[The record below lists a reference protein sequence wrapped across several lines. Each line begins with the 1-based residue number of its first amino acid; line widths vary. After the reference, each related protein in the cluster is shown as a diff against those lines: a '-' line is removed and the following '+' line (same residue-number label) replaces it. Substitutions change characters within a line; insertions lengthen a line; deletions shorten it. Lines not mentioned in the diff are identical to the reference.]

1 MREPRPVCIKGRMR
15 RVAVRTQNFAGET
28 LEHPMR
34 FFAKTIALALSAT
47 LLYASLAFTFD
58 ARGAHAQRPA
68 PLQTPTPQQQPT
80 PTPAPPNAEA
90 VRPDDDVQDDSIE
103 RVETNL
109 VNVLF
114 NAADKNRRFITTLR
128 QEDVQ
133 IFENNEPQTISIF
146 QRATD
151 LPLSLAI
158 LVDVSGSQE
167 NTLPIEKE
175 AAHAFI
181 DSVMRPEHD
190 RAAVI
195 SFMGYATIEQELT
208 GDRASLHNAVEG
220 LFVAPAPLR
229 RMASVATATPPV
241 VPADDATTNDDTYD
255 PREAR
260 STAIWDA
267 IWATSRD
274 MLAHA
279 PSGTRRAIILL
290 SDGKE
295 DSNSPL
301 KKQDAIDAAIQAD
314 ASIYS
319 IGIGDYEFDEGA
331 LKRISERTGGRAFFP
346 EDEAELHAAFAQIQ
360 QELRTQYLI
369 AYSPTNKARD
379 NTFRQLRIDLVNP
392 ELRKEKLKLT
402 YRNGY
407 FARPPQAAAAARPRP
422 PKARLAKPPKP
433 AKKK

>member
-1 MREPRPVCIKGRMR
+1 MRF
-15 RVAVRTQNFAGET
+15 FA
-28 LEHPMR
+28 
-34 FFAKTIALALSAT
+34 FFAKTIAIVLYAT
-47 LLYASLAFTFD
+47 LLLASLALD
-58 ARGAHAQRPA
+58 PAAQAQTPA
-68 PLQTPTPQQQPT
+68 PTQTPTPTPEQT
-80 PTPAPPNAEA
+80 PTPIPQQTPAPAPSPTPRNAEA
-90 VRPDDDVQDDSIE
+90 AGQEDAQDDDIE

-114 NAADKNRRFITTLR
+114 NATDKNRRFVTTLR

-133 IFENNEPQTISIF
+133 IFEDDVPQTISIF

-167 NTLPIEKE
+167 NTLPDEKE

-181 DSVMRPEHD
+181 DSVMRPERD

-208 GDRASLHNAVEG
+208 GDRASLHKAIDG
-220 LFVAPAPLR
+220 LFVAPVPPR
-229 RMASVATATPPV
+229 EPAS
-241 VPADDATTNDDTYD
+241 DATTTPAVNAPGAGATPTPNADAYD

-274 MLAHA
+274 LLSNT
-279 PSGTRRAIILL
+279 PTGTRRAIILL

-346 EDEAELHAAFAQIQ
+346 EDEAQLNAAFAQIQ
-360 QELRTQYLI
+360 QELRTQYLL
-369 AYSPTNKARD
+369 AYSPTNRARD
-379 NTFRQLRIDLVNP
+379 NTFRRLRLDLVNP
-392 ELRKEKLKLT
+392 ELRREKLKLT

-407 FARPPQAAAAARPRP
+407 FARPPRAASVRERP
-422 PKARLAKPPKP
+422 PKARLPKPPKP
-433 AKKK
+433 AKKR

>member
-1 MREPRPVCIKGRMR
+1 MKFFVK
-15 RVAVRTQNFAGET
+15 TFA
-28 LEHPMR
+28 R
-34 FFAKTIALALSAT
+34 TIAIVLSAM
-47 LLYASLAFTFD
+47 LLLASLAFD
-58 ARGAHAQRPA
+58 RSAQAQTPA
-68 PLQTPTPQQQPT
+68 QTPTPPPQQQQQPPAT
-80 PTPAPPNAEA
+80 PTPAPPSMEP
-90 VRPDDDVQDDSIE
+90 VRGDDVQDDAVE
-103 RVETNL
+103 LVETNL

-114 NAADKNRRFITTLR
+114 NATDRNRRFVTTLR
-128 QEDVQ
+128 QEDLQ
-133 IFENNEPQTISIF
+133 IFENDVPQSVSLF
-146 QRATD
+146 QRMTD

-158 LVDVSGSQE
+158 LIDVSGSQE
-167 NTLPIEKE
+167 RTLPDEKE

-181 DSVMRPEHD
+181 DSVMRPDRD
-190 RAAVI
+190 RAAII
-195 SFMGYATIEQELT
+195 SFMGYATIEQDLT
-208 GDRASLHNAVEG
+208 GDRASLHRAIEG
-220 LFVAPAPLR
+220 LFVAPLPPRELE
-229 RMASVATATPPV
+229 SIATATPPV
-241 VPADDATTNDDTYD
+241 VPAADAATGDDAYD

-274 MLAHA
+274 LLANT
-279 PSGTRRAIILL
+279 PTGTRRAIILL

-346 EDEAELHAAFAQIQ
+346 EDEAQLNAAFAQIQ
-360 QELRTQYLI
+360 QELRTQYLL

-379 NTFRQLRIDLVNP
+379 NTFRRLRLELVNP

-407 FARPPQAAAAARPRP
+407 FARPPRAAGATPERA
-422 PKARLAKPPKP
+422 PKARLAKPPKRS
-433 AKKK
+433 KKR

>member
-1 MREPRPVCIKGRMR
+1 
-15 RVAVRTQNFAGET
+15 
-28 LEHPMR
+28 MR
-34 FFAKTIALALSAT
+34 FFAQTIFVKTIAFALSAT
-47 LLYASLAFTFD
+47 LLLASLAFNP
-58 ARGAHAQRPA
+58 RVQAQTPA
-68 PLQTPTPQQQPT
+68 PTPTPPSPQQQQPTPT
-80 PTPAPPNAEA
+80 PTPAPPNPEA
-90 VRPDDDVQDDSIE
+90 ARPDDAQDDAVE

-114 NAADKNRRFITTLR
+114 NAADKNRRFVTTLR

-133 IFENNEPQTISIF
+133 IFEDEVPQSISVF
-146 QRATD
+146 QRMTD

-167 NTLPIEKE
+167 NTLPDEKD

-181 DSVMRPEHD
+181 DSVMRPDRD

-195 SFMGYATIEQELT
+195 SFMGYATVEQDLT
-208 GDRASLHNAVEG
+208 GDRASLHRAVDG
-220 LFVAPAPLR
+220 LFVAPVPPRRPATDADDAP
-229 RMASVATATPPV
+229 VATPPSA
-241 VPADDATTNDDTYD
+241 PGDDAYN
-255 PREAR
+255 PKEAR

-267 IWATSRD
+267 IWATCRD
-274 MLAHA
+274 LLANT
-279 PSGTRRAIILL
+279 PTGTRRAIILL

-301 KKQDAIDAAIQAD
+301 RKQDAIDAAIEAD

-331 LKRISERTGGRAFFP
+331 LKKISERTGGRAFFP
-346 EDEAELHAAFAQIQ
+346 EDETQLNAAFGQIQ
-360 QELRTQYLI
+360 QELRTQYLL

-379 NTFRQLRIDLVNP
+379 NTFRRLRLELVNP

-407 FARPPQAAAAARPRP
+407 FARAPQAVSGKRERP
-422 PKARLAKPPKP
+422 PRVRLPKPPKP
-433 AKKK
+433 AKKR

>member
-1 MREPRPVCIKGRMR
+1 
-15 RVAVRTQNFAGET
+15 
-28 LEHPMR
+28 MR
-34 FFAKTIALALSAT
+34 FFKNATAHALVAT
-47 LLYASLAFTFD
+47 LLLASLAFNPV
-58 ARGAHAQRPA
+58 AQAQTPAEPA
-68 PLQTPTPQQQPT
+68 PSPSPPQQQPT
-80 PTPAPPNAEA
+80 TTPQP
-90 VRPDDDVQDDSIE
+90 RPQQDDVQDDSVE

-114 NAADKNRRFITTLR
+114 NAVDKNRRFVTTLR

-133 IFENNEPQTISIF
+133 IFENNELQTISIF
-146 QRATD
+146 QRETD

-167 NTLPIEKE
+167 NTLPDEKA
-175 AAHAFI
+175 AAHIFI
-181 DSVMRPEHD
+181 DSVMRPERD

-195 SFMGYATIEQELT
+195 SFTGFATIEQDLT
-208 GDRASLHNAVEG
+208 GDRASLHAAIES
-220 LFVAPAPLR
+220 LSVAPVPLR
-229 RMASVATATPPV
+229 RMAAIDTNTPPV
-241 VPADDATTNDDTYD
+241 VPTAAGDADD
-255 PREAR
+255 PRYAR

-279 PSGTRRAIILL
+279 PTGTRRAIILL

-301 KKQDAIDAAIQAD
+301 KKQDAIDAAIAAD
-314 ASIYS
+314 AVIYS

-331 LKRISERTGGRAFFP
+331 LKKISERSGGRAFFP
-346 EDEAELHAAFAQIQ
+346 EDEAQLNLAFAQIQ
-360 QELRTQYLI
+360 QELRTQYLV

-379 NTFRQLRIDLVNP
+379 NTFRQLRLELANP
-392 ELRKEKLKLT
+392 ELRKEKLKLI

-407 FARPPQAAAAARPRP
+407 FARPPAAAAVKTERP
-422 PKARLAKPPKP
+422 PKARLPKP
-433 AKKK
+433 VKPNKKKS

>member
-1 MREPRPVCIKGRMR
+1 
-15 RVAVRTQNFAGET
+15 
-28 LEHPMR
+28 MR
-34 FFAKTIALALSAT
+34 FFVKTIAIALAAT
-47 LLYASLAFTFD
+47 LLLASLSFNP
-58 ARGAHAQRPA
+58 RAQAQTPA
-68 PLQTPTPQQQPT
+68 PSPTPPTPQQQQQPT
-80 PTPAPPNAEA
+80 PTPTPQSTEAAKPGDAPGDAQ
-90 VRPDDDVQDDSIE
+90 DDDVE

-133 IFENNEPQTISIF
+133 IFEDDVPQSISDF

-167 NTLPIEKE
+167 NTLPDEKE

-181 DSVMRPEHD
+181 DSVMRPERD
-190 RAAVI
+190 RAAVV
-195 SFMGYATIEQELT
+195 SFMGYATIEQDMT
-208 GDRASLHNAVEG
+208 GDRASLHRAVES
-220 LFVAPAPLR
+220 LFVAPPPPR
-229 RMASVATATPPV
+229 PSATATPVSDAPV
-241 VPADDATTNDDTYD
+241 ASGDDAYD

-267 IWATSRD
+267 IWATCRD
-274 MLAHA
+274 MLANT
-279 PSGTRRAIILL
+279 PTGTRRAIILL

-331 LKRISERTGGRAFFP
+331 LKKISERTGGRAFFP
-346 EDEAELHAAFAQIQ
+346 EDEAQLNAAFAQIE
-360 QELRTQYLI
+360 QELRTQYLL
-369 AYSPTNKARD
+369 AYSPANKARD
-379 NTFRQLRIDLVNP
+379 NTFRRLRLELVNP

-407 FARPPQAAAAARPRP
+407 FARPPRAAAATRERPA
-422 PKARLAKPPKP
+422 KARLPKPPKP
-433 AKKK
+433 VKKR

>member
-1 MREPRPVCIKGRMR
+1 
-15 RVAVRTQNFAGET
+15 
-28 LEHPMR
+28 MR
-34 FFAKTIALALSAT
+34 FFARTIANALIAT
-47 LLYASLAFTFD
+47 LLHASLALHT
-58 ARGAHAQRPA
+58 GAQAQTPA
-68 PLQTPTPQQQPT
+68 PTPTLPQQQQQPT
-80 PTPAPPNAEA
+80 PSPTPRNTEA
-90 VRPDDDVQDDSIE
+90 AIPDDAVDDAVE

-114 NAADKNRRFITTLR
+114 NAADKNRRFVTTLR

-133 IFENNEPQTISIF
+133 IFENDEPQTISLF

-167 NTLPIEKE
+167 NTLPDEKD

-181 DSVMRPEHD
+181 DSVMRPERD

-195 SFMGYATIEQELT
+195 SFMGYATIEQDLT
-208 GDRASLHNAVEG
+208 SDRASLHSAIDK
-220 LFVAPAPLR
+220 LFVAPVPPR
-229 RMASVATATPPV
+229 RTETITTVSGVPVGTTPPI
-241 VPADDATTNDDTYD
+241 VPAGDAPTNDDVDD
-255 PREAR
+255 PKESR

-274 MLAHA
+274 MLANT
-279 PSGTRRAIILL
+279 PTGTRRAIILL

-331 LKRISERTGGRAFFP
+331 LKKISERTGGRAFFP
-346 EDEAELHAAFAQIQ
+346 EDEAQLNAAFAQIQ
-360 QELRTQYLI
+360 QELRTQYLL
-369 AYSPTNKARD
+369 AYSPVNKARD
-379 NTFRQLRIDLVNP
+379 NTFRRLRIELVNP

-407 FARPPQAAAAARPRP
+407 FARPPQAVAAARERP
-422 PKARLAKPPKP
+422 PKARLAKPPRP
-433 AKKK
+433 PKKRSK